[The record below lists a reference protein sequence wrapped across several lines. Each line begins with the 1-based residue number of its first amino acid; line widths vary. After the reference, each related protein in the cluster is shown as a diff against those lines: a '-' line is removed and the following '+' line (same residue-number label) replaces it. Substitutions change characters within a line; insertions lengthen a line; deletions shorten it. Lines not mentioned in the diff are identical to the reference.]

1 LGLKV
6 GVRSLFVTI
15 LSAGVVACA
24 SATPSAPDP
33 TPTATLR
40 LSFAPADAGCPLAGV
55 PDRIT
60 FRIDPAALD
69 QVVAIRPDGRALH
82 IFWPQGFRGGT
93 LEDPVVRDP
102 NGQIVARDGEV
113 VIDPGR
119 GIHGHAVCSGSDSL
133 YVLLE
138 GPR

>member
-1 LGLKV
+1 MKV
-6 GVRSLFVTI
+6 GVRSLLVTL

-24 SATPSAPDP
+24 SPTPSLPAP

-40 LSFAPADAGCPLAGV
+40 LSFAPADAGCPLAGL
-55 PDRIT
+55 PAQIT

-82 IFWPQGFRGGT
+82 IFWSQGFQGGT

-102 NGQIVARDGEV
+102 NGQVVARDGEV